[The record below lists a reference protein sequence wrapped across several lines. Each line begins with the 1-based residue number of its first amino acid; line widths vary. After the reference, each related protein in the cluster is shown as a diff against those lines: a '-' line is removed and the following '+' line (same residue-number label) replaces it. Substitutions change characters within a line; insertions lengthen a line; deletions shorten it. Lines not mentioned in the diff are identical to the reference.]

1 MLGSQ
6 AESGAV
12 DRLSPIGDG
21 NQAGEV
27 APEIV
32 AALEKLKRK
41 LPVATNPRM
50 VRDEVIGSPRVTSG
64 ARNIRWQ
71 FSVLG
76 ESDTDYAVEVELTTA
91 KSSGGRKPSTPEFRA
106 ASGPTYTAEAFCECA
121 LYEAMKACSHC
132 AVAVEWLEK
141 EFQRLDSTQLGKLST
156 FIQAR
161 GGKWYVDQ
169 LLGAVEK
176 RANAISEDPTR
187 LQWRVRVVP
196 ESTQQPFVLR
206 VYGQK
211 SIRGGR
217 MWSKGR
223 QLDWNHFTFME
234 SCLGSARDTQLA
246 NFLRMAA
253 PRYGSDEGRE
263 AEALPLLE
271 GHPHVV
277 WEHDP
282 ERSVAVTR
290 AKLTLSVEE
299 LANGRFEIVPKLGGI
314 ELRAGNERDDL
325 LTAVCGRGAEPRRL
339 VAADLDYDRLI
350 FSQEIEKTVA
360 DWLKEIM
367 GAEVPALVMTRAEA
381 IAVIGASVELGQL
394 VPLEIPESLAGPKVE
409 LESKVALLLAPRDG
423 GLTVAFRVSDSRL
436 TEPLV
441 PGESP
446 SEVRVITKDG
456 PRRLVRNLQTEI
468 EAARNWSKSLD
479 MNRFVEVET
488 MMWFVESL
496 DAVLALLEQLR
507 GLGDQGPEV
516 MWPEGRAIRLLGEIT
531 PSALRVRVDDRR
543 DWFGLHGSVKLEDT
557 EVPIEELLKAIRGGD
572 AYVRIGENAFAKI
585 SESFRR
591 RLVQLGDAVHQDRS
605 GVKVA
610 RVSAPIVQE
619 LLGEDCLVEAVAR
632 WHEALERL
640 ESIRKIVPKVPAGL
654 KADLR
659 HYQQEGF
666 QWLSRLSAWGAGGVL
681 ADDMGL
687 GKTVQAL
694 GVLIERAKKGAALV
708 VAPTSVGENW
718 LRETERFAPELRPH
732 LYRDH
737 DREALLERVGPG
749 DIVITSYSLLQRD
762 AERFQARCWNS
773 LVLDEAQFVKN
784 AATKTAKAAR
794 DIEADWRL
802 ALTGTPLENHLGELW
817 SLMRTILPGL
827 LGSWEHFR
835 THFADPIER
844 QGDNE
849 KRESL
854 ARLVRPF
861 ILRRTK
867 SKVLDE
873 LPPRTEI
880 NLFAELDGDERKRYE
895 AARMLAIRELA
906 DRGPTDADSPVD
918 VAADG
923 GEGQQRFRVL
933 AWLTRL
939 RQLACHPRLVDA
951 SYKGDSAKLK
961 LLMETI
967 DDLREGEHR
976 ALVFSQFVQHL
987 ALVRQ
992 ALDQRKI
999 PYQYLDGATPA
1010 AERQKRVD
1018 AFQKGEG
1025 DLFLISLKAGGTG
1038 LNLTAANYVIHL
1050 DPWWNPAVEDQ
1061 ATDRAHRIGQKQAV
1075 TVLRLVAQDTIEEQ
1089 ILALH
1094 GEKRELV
1101 SSVLE
1106 GTDRAGRLSTNELV
1120 DLIRGGEIVA

>member
-6 AESGAV
+6 TESGAV
-12 DRLSPIGDG
+12 DRLRASDEG
-21 NQAGEV
+21 NQAGEI

-32 AALEKLKRK
+32 AALEKLKSK
-41 LPVATNPRM
+41 LPVSTNPRM
-50 VRDEVIGSPRVTSG
+50 VRDEVSGSPRVTSG

-71 FSVLG
+71 FNVLG
-76 ESDTDYAVEVELTTA
+76 ESDTDYSVEVELTTA
-91 KSSGGRKPSTPEFRA
+91 KSTGTKRPSAPEAR
-106 ASGPTYTAEAFCECA
+106 SKSTPTYTADAFCECA

-141 EFQRLDSTQLGKLST
+141 EFQRLDSTQLSKLST

-176 RANAISEDPTR
+176 RAATIAEDPTR
-187 LQWRVRVVP
+187 LQWRVRVAP
-196 ESTQQPFVLR
+196 EAEKQPFVLR
-206 VYGQK
+206 VFGQK

-223 QLDWNHFTFME
+223 QLDWNHFTFMDN
-234 SCLGSARDTQLA
+234 CLGSTRDTQLA
-246 NFLRMAA
+246 NFLRIAA
-253 PRYGSDEGRE
+253 PRYGTDEGRE
-263 AEALPLLE
+263 ADALPLLE

-282 ERSVAVTR
+282 EQSVSVTQ
-290 AKLTLSVEE
+290 AKLKLAVEE
-299 LANGRFEIVPKLGGI
+299 LANGRFEIVPTLGSI
-314 ELRAGNERDDL
+314 ELRAGNESDDL
-325 LTAVCGRGAEPRRL
+325 LVALCGRGWEPRRM
-339 VAADLDYDRLI
+339 VVADLEYNRLI
-350 FSQEIEKTVA
+350 FSQVLERTIA
-360 DWLKEIM
+360 DWLQEVM
-367 GAEVPALVMTRAEA
+367 GPEAPALVMTRAEA

-394 VPLEIPESLAGPKVE
+394 VPLAIPESLAGPKVD
-409 LESKVALLLAPRDG
+409 LPSKVALLLAPRDG
-423 GLTVAFRVSDSRL
+423 GLTVAFRVNDGRL
-436 TEPLV
+436 NEPLV
-441 PGESP
+441 PGDLPE
-446 SEVRVITKDG
+446 EVRVVTKDG
-456 PRRLVRNLQTEI
+456 PRRLVRNLSTEL
-468 EAARNWSKSLD
+468 EAAKHWAGTLQMS
-479 MNRFVEVET
+479 RFVEVEP

-507 GLGDQGPEV
+507 SLGEQGPEV
-516 MWPEGRAIRLLGEIT
+516 MWPEGRPIRLLGEIT

-543 DWFGLHGSVKLEDT
+543 DWFGLHGSVQLDDA

-591 RLVQLGDAVHQDRS
+591 RLLQLGDAVHHDRS

-610 RVSAPIVQE
+610 KVSAPIVQE

-632 WHEALERL
+632 WHETLERL
-640 ESIRKIVPKVPAGL
+640 ENVRKVVPQVPKGL
-654 KADLR
+654 KAELR
-659 HYQQEGF
+659 HYQTEGF

-694 GVLIERAKKGAALV
+694 GVLIERSKQGAALV

-718 LRETERFAPELRPH
+718 LRETEKFAPDLRPH

-749 DIVITSYSLLQRD
+749 DVVITSYSLLQRD

-835 THFADPIER
+835 TRFADPIER
-844 QGDNE
+844 QGDGE
-849 KRESL
+849 RRESL

-867 SKVLDE
+867 NNVLDE

-906 DRGPTDADSPVD
+906 DRSTPDKES
-918 VAADG
+918 AALEASAES
-923 GEGQQRFRVL
+923 GEGQQRFKVL

-951 SYKGDSAKLK
+951 SYKGDSAKLN
-961 LLMETI
+961 LLMETV

-987 ALVRQ
+987 TLVRQ
-992 ALDQRKI
+992 ELDRRKI

-1010 AERQKRVD
+1010 VERQKRVD
-1018 AFQKGEG
+1018 AFQRGEG

-1061 ATDRAHRIGQKQAV
+1061 ATDRAHRIGQRQAV
-1075 TVLRLVAQDTIEEQ
+1075 TVLRLVARNTIEEQ

-1120 DLIRGGEIVA
+1120 DLIRGGE